1 MTKYIKQSEDEN
13 INIAEKVNTYIFQP
27 AFYAIGIINY
37 LTEYILKR
45 HSKSSNLS
53 SDDFQKYLNFYPVNT
68 NDILLEVE
76 NIYQETLL
84 DKDSYITDCYTL
96 KQLFMF
102 LSTMKKNGYS
112 SLDFENIMIIAR
124 MINDFARRDV
134 TIRAPIWYNMF
145 SEVPKT
151 YWPHDYNISSNTFTL
166 CYYKNRINGGKYI
179 ANINNS
185 LCEFYIIQSENKAD
199 SIKLTLYTNKVY
211 ISWQSADILEMF
223 GDIITDNLFYDLGGP
238 LYRILYENDYR
249 VINNKVSISYYSKK
263 FNTLSNFIR
272 LLKKFSKNLYN
283 NHYRIDSPW
292 GMLYYNIENIIDN
305 SNTPPYLVCNIKH
318 KQ

>member
-1 MTKYIKQSEDEN
+1 MTKYVKQSVDEN
-13 INIAEKVNTYIFQP
+13 IHITEKVNTYIFQP
-27 AFYAIGIINY
+27 AFYAIGVINH

-53 SDDFQKYLNFYPVNT
+53 SDDFKKYLNSYPVNT

-76 NIYQETLL
+76 NIYQETLI

-96 KQLFMF
+96 RQLFMF
-102 LSTMKKNGYS
+102 LSTMKETGYYT
-112 SLDFENIMIIAR
+112 LDYENVMVIVR

-134 TIRAPIWYNMF
+134 TRRAPIWYEMF

-166 CYYKNRINGGKYI
+166 SYYKNRINGGKYI

-185 LCEFYIIQSENKAD
+185 LHEFYIIQTENKAD
-199 SIKLTLYTNKVY
+199 SIKLTLSTNKVY

-238 LYRILYENDYR
+238 LYRILYENDDR
-249 VINNKVSISYYSKK
+249 ISNDKVSIGYYSKK
-263 FNTLSNFIR
+263 FNTLSNFVNI
-272 LLKKFSKNLYN
+272 LKKLSKNLYN

-292 GMLYYNIENIIDN
+292 GMLYYNIDNIIDPEN
-305 SNTPPYLVCNIKH
+305 SPPYLECKIKTA
-318 KQ
+318 